1 MDLWNP
7 FIKWAGLRCYP
18 YEPHAHDG
26 LTQVTQRFPFGTFE
40 LKTRT
45 KERMDITMVSMDVR
59 TWYIIGFSTLI
70 WDSKVNQRLLTLRRC
85 EMGLVSGEIFGHNR
99 SRCFWLFFIE
109 VEEYS
114 EFFSR
119 SIHKF
124 MKSWIWA
131 GNFSNPTGT
140 SVVTTW
146 NMIFSV
152 VWCLMS
158 LWLTFCVTFLM
169 KKRTNI
175 VVNDGGVHPLARTL
189 LSLVSNLW
197 WNIVMKDWDSDEKS
211 FGKWQ

>member
-1 MDLWNP
+1 MSWPSLLSIWAACSWWTDTSHTAVSLWH
-7 FIKWAGLRCYP
+7 IWAQDKNKR
-18 YEPHAHDG
+18 EDG
-26 LTQVTQRFPFGTFE
+26 HNHGIYGCTYMVHNRFQYTH
-40 LKTRT
+40 
-45 KERMDITMVSMDVR
+45 M
-59 TWYIIGFSTLI
+59 GFK
-70 WDSKVNQRLLTLRRC
+70 SKRLLTLRWC

-124 MKSWIWA
+124 MESWIWA

-158 LWLTFCVTFLM
+158 LWLTFRVKFLM

-211 FGKWQ
+211 LGKSQ